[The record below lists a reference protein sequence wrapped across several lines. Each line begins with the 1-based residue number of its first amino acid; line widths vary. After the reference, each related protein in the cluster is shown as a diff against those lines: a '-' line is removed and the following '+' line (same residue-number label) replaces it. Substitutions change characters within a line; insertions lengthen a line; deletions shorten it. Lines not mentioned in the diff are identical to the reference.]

1 MNPLKLSKNLFAT
14 GIFIVSFCIF
24 LGVFFLFTNYIHEV
38 GHMVFGFADGIIKGN
53 VTTFTITSWINHPFL
68 KIPILPQQTKVVN
81 GTGSL
86 NFAMGGPIFDIL
98 VFLGLSLF
106 AYLRSGR
113 KLWFL
118 LFFSILIFEISGNI
132 VCGTDNPFGNPL
144 SICNHTLDLSLQFIS
159 IALFSGIFSYFI
171 ADVLGDRY
179 IAKLK
184 SKKPRSFNKTWQN
197 GV

>member
-1 MNPLKLSKNLFAT
+1 MNSLKLSKNLFAT

-24 LGVFFLFTNYIHEV
+24 LGIFFLFTHYIHEV
-38 GHMVFGFADGIIKGN
+38 GHMVFGFADGLIKGN
-53 VTTFTITSWINHPFL
+53 VTTFTITSWVNHPFL
-68 KIPILPQQTKVVN
+68 KLPILPQQTKVVN

-86 NFAMGGPIFDIL
+86 NFAMGGPIFSIL
-98 VFLGLSLF
+98 IFLGLSLF

-144 SICNHTLDLSLQFIS
+144 SICNHQVDLTLQFLS
-159 IALFSGIFSYFI
+159 IALFAGTFSYFI
-171 ADVLGDRY
+171 ADRISERYFLMQRFKCWTYLG
-179 IAKLK
+179 
-184 SKKPRSFNKTWQN
+184 
-197 GV
+197 V